1 MMIWVTEKR
10 LMTRI
15 THKIFLISFGL
26 SSVHFEVELFTQ
38 LRSKSADRSGEFKTN
53 FILVSK
59 ISKSNGFLPNTRF
72 YAVT

>member
-38 LRSKSADRSGEFKTN
+38 FRSKSADRSGEFVFN
-53 FILVSK
+53 SV
-59 ISKSNGFLPNTRF
+59 
-72 YAVT
+72 